1 MQVSC
6 NRIFI
11 FILVVIDSIKVMFF
25 CISHQFKLIM
35 NFCFCDC
42 FDCNRNFLAYGYIIT
57 GKCNNKFYNKIFI
70 ACKTV
75 YGCSVTIHLNRII
88 VCCYCDFFVS
98 EYEFVIVILY
108 SGVSWKLKIIGAV
121 LKICSLLC
129 SKVLDSIFCII
140 FIQNCLKF
148 FFCRSCLPGAFNS
161 YFEFF
166 FQSSKI
172 RYFLYIRIQHNII
185 CIKGSCQSYFCIF
198 RLWFDHALFGID
210 QGSPSC
216 IFETDYVLI

>member
-1 MQVSC
+1 MQISGD
-6 NRIFI
+6 RIFI
-11 FILVVIDSIKVMFF
+11 CIPIIVDSVKVMFF
-25 CISHQFKLIM
+25 CISHQVKLIL
-35 NFCFCDC
+35 NFCFCDR
-42 FDCNRNFLAYGYIIT
+42 FDCNRNFLAYDYIIT
-57 GKCNNKFYNKIFI
+57 GKGNNKIYSKIFI

-98 EYEFVIVILY
+98 EYGLFILIHDL
-108 SGVSWKLKIIGAV
+108 SISRKLKIIGTV
-121 LKICSLLC
+121 LKICCLLC
-129 SKVLDSIFCII
+129 IEVLDSIFCII

-148 FFCRSCLPGAFNS
+148 FFCRSCLPGTFNS
-161 YFEFF
+161 YFENFC
-166 FQSSKI
+166 QSCKI
-172 RYFLYIRIQHNII
+172 RYFLYIRIQHSII
-185 CIKGSCQSYFCIF
+185 CIKCSCQSHFCIF